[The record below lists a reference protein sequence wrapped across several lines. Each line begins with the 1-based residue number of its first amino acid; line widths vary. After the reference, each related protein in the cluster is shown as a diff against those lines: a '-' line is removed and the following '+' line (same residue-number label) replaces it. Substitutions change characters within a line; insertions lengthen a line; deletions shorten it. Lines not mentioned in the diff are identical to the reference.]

1 MPEPRV
7 TIKIPR
13 PIYERIQGIVEDS
26 SFSSCTDFIVYVLR
40 DLVSERGLPPGASDG
55 EPLSRDEIE
64 AVRRRLKTLGD
75 L

>member
-1 MPEPRV
+1 MPDSKV

-13 PIYERIQGIVEDS
+13 TIYERIQGIVEGS

-40 DLVSERGLPPGASDG
+40 DLVSERRVAADG
-55 EPLSRDEIE
+55 EPLSRHEIE
-64 AVRRRLKTLGD
+64 AVRRRLKSLGD